1 MKKKRIP
8 EWYVPSVKDAEWF
21 INNWREERKFFV
33 PVEAMIKICQETFP
47 KNDNLEEVLLKC
59 ATINIFSSTN
69 VFDLLSVANHI
80 VDLQIDERL
89 AYKDLSLVNDIA
101 KIEIGGKEHNFYS
114 FASKYCHY
122 HNPEVFAI
130 YDSYVA
136 KVLCSFPNDFCKIKE
151 NKLKENYKTFMDT
164 LHNFNEYYRLNLSI
178 VNLDKYLWQLGRW
191 YLNPFGPTPKYYHRE
206 DENPFPQS
214 DIRNKFWHG
223 EMMFVTTRQNNGF
236 WKNEGKE
243 WLKAANDDIKEL
255 AKKYTPEQFG
265 VLTNISALFG
275 KWCPYNDQAWI
286 VEY

>member
-59 ATINIFSSTN
+59 ATINTFSSTN

-122 HNPEVFAI
+122 HNPETYAI
-130 YDSYVA
+130 YDRYVD
-136 KVLCSFPNDFCKIKE
+136 KVLCLFLKEFCNIRGEQLREYDEFILVIKE
-151 NKLKENYKTFMDT
+151 FRQHYNLD
-164 LHNFNEYYRLNLSI
+164 NLSLED
-178 VNLDKYLWQLGRW
+178 LDKYLWQLGRW
-191 YLNPFGPTPKYYHRE
+191 YFNPYLTYKYYNRE
-206 DENPFPQS
+206 DENPFPS
-214 DIRNKFWHG
+214 KDIRNKFWHG
-223 EMMFVTTRQNNGF
+223 EMMFVTTHQKVGE
-236 WKNEGKE
+236 WKEKGKE
-243 WLKAANDDIKEL
+243 FLKDANEKIQVL
-255 AKKYTPEQFG
+255 ASILTPEQFG
-265 VLTNISALFG
+265 VVTYIYKSFPCDNRE
-275 KWCPYNDQAWI
+275 WI
-286 VEY
+286 VNY